1 VGFEAQWRAIERK
14 LPENWAEARL
24 QLTVPERRHLDR
36 AAALLGPAS
45 PARSGDTL
53 RFFVARDGTAPS
65 PHAAGRLLRR
75 VDRARVPGTL
85 ELVASGEA
93 EPAPETPRAS
103 LRAEWDGVADA
114 LPDDWSDIYAE
125 LELTSTD
132 HHEPAALLLS
142 PLNPARYGSTPGFRF
157 RIARKNGYGGSAGM
171 ARRCFERLDEEGIHG
186 ELHILRVLCDTD
198 NVATQGPVWYVGGR
212 AV

>member
-1 VGFEAQWRAIERK
+1 MGVEAQWRAIERT

-24 QLTVPERRHLDR
+24 QLTVPERRHADR

-45 PARSGDTL
+45 PARSGDSL
-53 RFFVARDGTAPS
+53 RFFVTRNGTGPS
-65 PHAAGRLLRR
+65 PHATRRLLRR

-85 ELVASGEA
+85 ELIASGEA
-93 EPAPETPRAS
+93 EPAAEVARPS
-103 LRAEWDGVADA
+103 LRAEWDAVVDA

-125 LELTSTD
+125 LELRSTD

-142 PLNPARYGSTPGFRF
+142 PLNPSRFDGKPGFRF
-157 RIARKNGYGGSAGM
+157 RIARTSGYGGSAGM
-171 ARRCFERLDEEGIHG
+171 ARRCFERLDEEGLHG
-186 ELHILRVLCDTD
+186 ELQILRVLSDTD
-198 NVATQGPVWYVGGR
+198 NVATQGPVWYVGGK

>member
-1 VGFEAQWRAIERK
+1 LEAQWRAIERK

-45 PARSGDTL
+45 PARSADGL
-53 RFFVARDGTAPS
+53 QFFVARRGGGPS
-65 PHAAGRLLRR
+65 PHSTRRLLRR
-75 VDRARVPGTL
+75 IDRARIPGTL
-85 ELVASGEA
+85 ELIASGEA
-93 EPAPETPRAS
+93 EPAAEPARSS
-103 LRAEWDGVADA
+103 LRDEWDAFVDA
-114 LPDDWSDIYAE
+114 LPADWSDIYAE
-125 LELTSTD
+125 LELRSTD

-142 PLNPARYGSTPGFRF
+142 PLNPARFDGKPGFRF
-157 RIARKNGYGGSAGM
+157 RIARTSGYGGSAPM

-186 ELHILRVLCDTD
+186 ELQILRVLCDTD